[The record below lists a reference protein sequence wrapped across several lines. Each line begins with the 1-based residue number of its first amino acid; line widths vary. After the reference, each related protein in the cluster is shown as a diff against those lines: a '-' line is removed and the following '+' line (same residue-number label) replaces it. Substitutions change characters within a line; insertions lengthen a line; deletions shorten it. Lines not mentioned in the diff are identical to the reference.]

1 MAWVSAF
8 LEVLGGVVGGVF
20 DMCWRALSSDPE
32 DRPWERAAV
41 RIVVPFAFVSAGLVA
56 TFVAYRADR
65 PPAVAFENRLVF
77 AGELLVLT
85 FYGVLLVLVPLV
97 RAIAG
102 GELPIE
108 LNARGARYAEGAVE
122 EWLSSNRE
130 LLERIQV
137 LEGELREQEERG
149 ESDGRQAARRAVD
162 FESDLAGL
170 RTRLEACEGRI
181 E

>member
-1 MAWVSAF
+1 MARFSDF
-8 LEVLGGVVGGVF
+8 LAAVGSVARGVL
-20 DMCWRALSSDPE
+20 DALWRALSSDPD

-130 LLERIQV
+130 LLERVQD
-137 LEGELREQEERG
+137 LEEELREHEDRG
-149 ESDGRQAARRAVD
+149 ERSNRRSVRRAID
-162 FESDLAGL
+162 LESDLAGL
-170 RTRLEACEGRI
+170 RTRLEAYERRI
-181 E
+181 G

>member
-1 MAWVSAF
+1 MARFSAF
-8 LEVLGGVVGGVF
+8 LAAVGSVARGVL
-20 DMCWRALSSDPE
+20 DALWRGLSSDPD

-41 RIVVPFAFVSAGLVA
+41 RIVVPFAFVSAALIA

-97 RAIAG
+97 RAIAS

-122 EWLSSNRE
+122 EWFSSNRE

-137 LEGELREQEERG
+137 LEGELREQERRG
-149 ESDGRQAARRAVD
+149 ESHGRRADRRATD
-162 FESDLAGL
+162 FESELASL
-170 RTRLEACEGRI
+170 RARLEACERRVG
-181 E
+181 

>member
-1 MAWVSAF
+1 MAGIWTFVAA
-8 LEVLGGVVGGVF
+8 VARAARGVP
-20 DMCWRALSSDPE
+20 DALWRALSSDPE

-41 RIVVPFAFVSAGLVA
+41 RIVVPFAFVSAALVA
-56 TFVAYRADR
+56 TFVAYRANH
-65 PPAVAFENRLVF
+65 PPAVAFDDRLGF

-122 EWLSSNRE
+122 ESLSSTRQ
-130 LLERIQV
+130 LSERVEV
-137 LEGELREQEERG
+137 LEDELGKHEERG
-149 ESDGRQAARRAVD
+149 ERSIRQSVRRAID
-162 FESDLAGL
+162 LESELAGL
-170 RTRLEACEGRI
+170 RRRLEACERRVG
-181 E
+181 